1 MFQSVFTDE
10 LGLPFK
16 EALDTLA
23 AWGLKYV
30 DLRGGIYGKAVHDLN
45 GEELARVHRALEER
59 ELQVGALESSLAK
72 VHLPDE
78 ERREAEAE
86 KLEGLIR
93 AADALDCRLV
103 RSFFFWQ
110 PAADQ
115 EGMLAVQPDQKQ
127 LVLDAFRPLAERA
140 QEAGLV
146 LAFENCGVTVDEVQ
160 TMLQALGEPRWGLA
174 WDVTNGWFGHGGP
187 PEDPDSFIHACAK
200 QTRIVHVKAQGS
212 VEELGETA
220 PYDRILQSLDNHGF
234 TGPVTIETHNPERL
248 ISNTDMTREALEAI
262 QGAWPSAAPGIV
274 EQSAAKEKQV
284 TRDYEPVR
292 FVVVGLGMGKNR
304 AQLLQRTPGT
314 ELLGV
319 CDIDEERACK
329 VGEELGVPCTFNVQE
344 WLDNDQVEV
353 VYVMTW
359 SGAHAD
365 VAVQA
370 LEANKHVLSTK
381 PMDVSLEACDRM
393 IRAAEERDLLLGVDF
408 ERRFTSDLLST
419 RRLVQSGTLGRP
431 LGAQVSLKVLRP
443 QSYFEGKGSWHGT
456 LKWDG
461 GGVLSNQCIHHI
473 DEAVYVLGV
482 PKTIRAEIWTQD
494 HDIEGEDLACARW
507 RYEDGTVLNLY
518 ATTCYPHKTW
528 YFEFEVYGT
537 EGALSRASGG
547 PLEEPRERYF
557 LDDVWM
563 EDPPERVESEWLN
576 AADNFADAL
585 RTGAPLACTGRDGR
599 RTQAVLDAMY
609 RSGRGDGEWVEVRAE
624 MD

>member
-10 LGLPFK
+10 LGLPFDD
-16 EALDTLA
+16 ALDTLA
-23 AWGLKYV
+23 SWGLEYV
-30 DLRGGIYGKAVHDLN
+30 DLRGGVYGKAIHDLS
-45 GEELARVHRALEER
+45 GAELARVRAALEER
-59 ELQVGALESSLAK
+59 ELRVGALESSLAK
-72 VHLPDE
+72 VHLPDA
-78 ERREAEAE
+78 ERRRAEAD

-93 AADALDCRLV
+93 AADALECRLV

-110 PAADQ
+110 PPEDQ
-115 EGMLAVQPDQKQ
+115 RGAVAVRPDQKQ

-140 QEAGLV
+140 READLV
-146 LAFENCGVTVDEVQ
+146 LAFENCGVTTHEVRAV
-160 TMLQALGEPRWGLA
+160 LQALGEPRWGLA
-174 WDVTNGWFGHGGP
+174 WDVTNGWFGAGGP
-187 PEDPDSFIHACAK
+187 PQEPGAFINECASRA
-200 QTRIVHVKAQGS
+200 RIVHVKARGS
-212 VEELGETA
+212 VADLGETA
-220 PYDRILQSLDNHGF
+220 PYDRVLQSLDNHGF
-234 TGPVTIETHNPERL
+234 TGPVTIETHNPDPSV
-248 ISNTDMTREALEAI
+248 SNTDMTRKALEAI
-262 QGAWPSAAPGIV
+262 RTAWPSAAPGIV
-274 EQSAAKEKQV
+274 EQPAAGAKEV

-304 AQLLQRTPGT
+304 AKLIQQTPGT

-319 CDIDEERACK
+319 CDIDEERARS
-329 VGEELGVPCTFNVQE
+329 VGEELDVPCTFDVQE
-344 WLDNDQVEV
+344 WLDDDEVEV

-370 LEANKHVLSTK
+370 LRAGKHVLSTK

-408 ERRFTSDLLST
+408 ERRYTSDLLST
-419 RRLVQSGTLGRP
+419 RQLVRGGGLGRT

-443 QSYFEGKGSWHGT
+443 QSYFEGRGSWHGT
-456 LKWDG
+456 LRWDG
-461 GGVLSNQCIHHI
+461 GGVLSNQCVHHI

-482 PKTIRAEIWTQD
+482 PEAIRADIWTQD
-494 HDIEGEDLACARW
+494 HDIEGEDLACAMW

-537 EGALSRASGG
+537 EGALSRAGGG
-547 PLEEPRERYF
+547 PLEDVRERYF

-585 RTGAPLACTGRDGR
+585 RTGAPLACDGREGR

-609 RSGRGDGEWVEVRAE
+609 RSARGDGDWVEVRAE
-624 MD
+624 AE